1 MFPLVYRKLKQVEHR
16 CKLRYDIKDAT
27 SSRSIA
33 RLFESLDDDFFH
45 VRVDHENQMV
55 CVGGRFLLSYLL
67 R

>member
-1 MFPLVYRKLKQVEHR
+1 MFPLVFRKF
-16 CKLRYDIKDAT
+16 KLHHIVNFILNFKDAT

-45 VRVDHENQMV
+45 VWAYHENQMV
-55 CVGGRFLLSYLL
+55 CVGGRFLLSDLL